1 MKDGLMTAGM
11 VRWAHVM
18 ASSPQAPNVRRV
30 MKKQTLPPL
39 SAAPRPAS
47 RGFHVNQFVA
57 AATVASITALSVGL
71 AARVQPLM
79 AAVPAS
85 PAEAA
90 ARTTL
95 IVKLADGASPRN
107 DAQQQA
113 LLGRVLADSGLPLKA
128 GRPLGSGWWRLQSG
142 AEFEADWLARLR
154 ADTRL
159 AYAMPD
165 QREQRAAVP
174 NDPLFRAADPASA
187 QWWLDDQNDASNA
200 GAAGFTKAWDVTTG
214 SAATVIAVLDSG
226 ITSHGDLNAN
236 VLQGYNFVSKPEYAN
251 NGGTGRSA
259 GANDPGDA
267 LSQAEHDANL
277 ALWDGCLVS
286 ETSSWHGTL
295 VAGQL
300 GAVTNNGG
308 GVAGINW
315 NARLL
320 PVRVSGKC
328 GASVADMVDGMR
340 WAVGLSV
347 AGVPANANPAK
358 VVVIGFAGVT
368 SCDVNDS
375 NPDVAAAARLYLDAV
390 AELRA
395 KGVFIAAA
403 AGNLRTAV
411 GRPANCSGVFGV
423 AAANRQ
429 GFKAIYS
436 NFGPEVQLLATGG
449 DADHKRD
456 CDADLADTG
465 IVSTINTGTTV
476 PSAAGYGAVSG
487 TSFAAPQVAGTA
499 ALMWAANPNLTL
511 AQVEGGLKL
520 SARPHVTAYALG
532 YCTTSNSSRCTCTT
546 STCGAGL
553 LDAQEAVKYAQNP
566 TTYAA
571 PSRSSLG
578 LQSDGLSRCGQIQG
592 STPIP
597 APASAPTPAPAP
609 APTPAPAP
617 APAPASGGGG
627 AAAPLWLLGLFGA
640 GLALRRPR
648 RRS

>member
-1 MKDGLMTAGM
+1 MKMQ
-11 VRWAHVM
+11 
-18 ASSPQAPNVRRV
+18 P
-30 MKKQTLPPL
+30 LPPL
-39 SAAPRPAS
+39 TPAPQPAS
-47 RGFHVNQFVA
+47 RGFRVNQFVA
-57 AATVASITALSVGL
+57 AATVTSIVTLSVGL
-71 AARVQPLM
+71 AAQLQPLT

-90 ARTTL
+90 AATVL
-95 IVKLADGASPRN
+95 IVKLAEGASPRS
-107 DAQQQA
+107 AAEQQA
-113 LLGRVLADSGLPLKA
+113 LLGRVIADAGLPLQA
-128 GRPLGSGWWRLQSG
+128 GRPLGPGWWRLQSS
-142 AEFEADWLARLR
+142 ASYQADWLARLR
-154 ADTRL
+154 ADTRV

-165 QREQRAAVP
+165 LREQRAAVP
-174 NDPLFRAADPASA
+174 NDPFFRATDPASA

-200 GAAGFTKAWDVTTG
+200 GAAGFTKAWDTTKG

-226 ITSHGDLNAN
+226 VTSHGDLNAN
-236 VLQGYNFVSKPEYAN
+236 VLQGYNFVSNPDYAN

-286 ETSSWHGTL
+286 ATSSWHGTL

-300 GAVTNNGG
+300 GAVTNNGS
-308 GVAGINW
+308 GVAAINW
-315 NARLL
+315 NAQIL

-328 GASVADMVDGMR
+328 GASVGDMVDGMR
-340 WAVGLSV
+340 WAVGLNV
-347 AGVPANANPAK
+347 AGAPANATPAK
-358 VVVIGFAGVT
+358 VLVIGFAGVT
-368 SCDVNDS
+368 SCDTNDS
-375 NPDVAAAARLYLDAV
+375 NPDVAAAARLYLDAI

-403 AGNLRTAV
+403 AGNLRSAV
-411 GRPANCSGVFGV
+411 GRPANCAGVFGV

-449 DADHKRD
+449 DADYKRT
-456 CDADLADTG
+456 CDTELADTG
-465 IVSTINTGTTV
+465 IVSTTNTGTTS
-476 PSAAGYGAVSG
+476 PLLASYGAVSG
-487 TSFAAPQVAGTA
+487 TSFAAPQVAGAA

-511 AQVEGGLKL
+511 TQVESGLKL

-532 YCTTSNSSRCTCTT
+532 YCSTSNNSRCTCTT

-553 LDAQEAVKYAQNP
+553 LDAQEAVRYATNP

-571 PSRSSLG
+571 PARTSLG
-578 LQSDGLSRCGQIQG
+578 LQSDNLSICGQKQG

-597 APASAPTPAPAP
+597 VPAPTP

-627 AAAPLWLLGLFGA
+627 GASPLWLLGLA
-640 GLALRRPR
+640 AASLALRRPR
-648 RRS
+648 RTR